1 MNAAIGDLAFLPLG
15 GTGEIGMNLNLYRC
29 KTPKGDRWLAV
40 DCGIGFGGAE
50 HPEVDVM
57 TPDPGFI
64 ADRRDALVGLVI
76 THAHE
81 DHLGAVAHL
90 WPQLRCPV
98 YATPFA
104 ASVLRRKLGEAGLV
118 RDVKLTVVPTG
129 GEIDLAPFKL
139 RFIRMSHSIP
149 ESQALVIDTP
159 YGVVLH
165 TGDWKL
171 DPTPLLG
178 PPSDEAALAALGERG
193 VLAMVCDSTNAMVE
207 GTSGSELDVRRS
219 LTALIRGIRRG
230 RVAVTCFA
238 SNVARMESIAIA
250 AREAG
255 RSTALVGRS
264 LRNMDAA
271 ARECGYLK
279 GLPPF
284 LTEDDVDD
292 VSDDHIVLI
301 CTGSQGEP
309 RSALSRI
316 AMDTHPRVAL
326 GEGDTVIFSSRMIP
340 GNERAI
346 GTVQDHLVRRG
357 VHLMTDAD
365 HMVHVS
371 GHPARDELRRL
382 YALVKPKFSVPVHGE
397 WRHLSA
403 HAELARELGIEPF
416 LMEDGD
422 ILSLSGNRPE
432 IVDSAPVGR
441 QVIDGARLVPLKGE
455 VMNARRRM
463 LFNGVVLASLAVDEF
478 GSPVGR
484 AKLSAPGLFDA
495 DDTEADRVIYE
506 FTDAVSDLPANVRR
520 DDTALLEAAKTA
532 LRRALGKRLQKRP
545 LVDVHLLRV

>member
-29 KTPKGDRWLAV
+29 KTPRGDRWLAV

-57 TPDPGFI
+57 MPDPVFI
-64 ADRRDALVGLVI
+64 AERRDALLGLVI

-81 DHLGAVAHL
+81 DHIGAVAHL

-104 ASVLRRKLGEAGLV
+104 ASVLKRKLGEAGLINQ
-118 RDVKLTVVPTG
+118 VKLHVIPTG
-129 GEIDLAPFKL
+129 GAIDLTPFKL
-139 RFIRMSHSIP
+139 QFIRMSHSIP

-159 YGVVLH
+159 YGLLLH

-193 VLAMVCDSTNAMVE
+193 VLAMICDSTNAMVE
-207 GTSGSELDVRRS
+207 GHSGSEADVRRS
-219 LTALIRGIRRG
+219 LSALIRGIKRG

-250 AREAG
+250 ARDAG

-292 VSDDHIVLI
+292 VSDDRLVII
-301 CTGSQGEP
+301 ATGSQGEG

-346 GTVQDHLVRRG
+346 GSVQDHLVRRG

-382 YALVKPKFSVPVHGE
+382 YALVKPKYSVPVHGE

-403 HAELARELGIEPF
+403 HAELARELGVIPT

-422 ILSLSGNRPE
+422 ILSLTGGPPE

-441 QVIDGARLVPLKGE
+441 MVLDGPRLVPLKGE

-463 LFNGVVLASLAVDEF
+463 LYNGVVLASLAVDEA
-478 GSPVGR
+478 GR
-484 AKLSAPGLFDA
+484 PRGKTKLSAPGLFEA
-495 DDTEADRVIYE
+495 DDDESDRVIYE
-506 FTDAVSDLPANVRR
+506 FTQTVTDLPASIRK
-520 DDTALLEAAKTA
+520 DDVALLEAAKTA
-532 LRRALGKRLQKRP
+532 LRRALGRRLQKRP